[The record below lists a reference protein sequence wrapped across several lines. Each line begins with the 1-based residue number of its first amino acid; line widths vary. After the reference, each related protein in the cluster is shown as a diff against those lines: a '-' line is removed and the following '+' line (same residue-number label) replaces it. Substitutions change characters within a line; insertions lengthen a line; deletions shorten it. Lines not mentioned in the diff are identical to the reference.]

1 MTRGGPRRTAALMAA
16 ALGLAIG
23 CTPTDDRPGGSR
35 PRVVIPDAGAQADA
49 GASPGR
55 RAKRPRIELPPP
67 VPPQPRVHGAPT
79 GDADIR
85 RMRDAAR
92 AGTPDMRPG
101 AIPIRKVDDKR
112 IEVGAIRVDTAAR
125 RIEVPARI
133 NMSKGILEYIAV
145 TANGKLHESVLE
157 MQAVPSHLHMAM
169 LLLDL
174 EPNEYVSVKPQGR
187 RISKAGARVRMFVER
202 PSTKAG
208 KVERVPVESLLWNR
222 KTKRPG
228 KPAEWA
234 FMGSIF
240 WEASYSADSARS
252 VIGLVP
258 DDTCVI
264 GATEDVGNPYRG
276 EGLGFEVNTR
286 DIPAVGTPVTL
297 VIEPVAAPR
306 KP

>member
-1 MTRGGPRRTAALMAA
+1 MTRGGAQRIATLASAF
-16 ALGLAIG
+16 LGLALG
-23 CTPTDDRPGGSR
+23 CAPSDDRSEGSR
-35 PRVVIPDAGAQADA
+35 PRVVIPDAGLQADV
-49 GASPGR
+49 GTGPGR

-67 VPPQPRVHGAPT
+67 VPPQPRIHGAPT
-79 GDADIR
+79 GAADIL

-92 AGTPDMRPG
+92 SGTPDTRPG
-101 AIPIRKVDDKR
+101 AIPIRKLDEAR
-112 IEVGAIRVDTAAR
+112 IEVGAIRVNTAAR

-174 EPNEYVSVKPQGR
+174 EPNEYVNVKPHGR
-187 RISKAGARVRMFVER
+187 RVSKAGARVRMFVER
-202 PSTKAG
+202 PSTKPG

-228 KPAEWA
+228 KAAEWS

-252 VIGLVP
+252 VIGLIP
-258 DDTCVI
+258 DDTCVF

-297 VIEPVAAPR
+297 VIEPVASR